1 MVFPVEIGKYQDCSK
16 KVEISPRS
24 LYQIVASQVQERV
37 KKSNTTSMFRG
48 MERQENMSEE
58 INFFMSAN

>member
-1 MVFPVEIGKYQDCSK
+1 MEIGKYQDCSK

-24 LYQIVASQVQERV
+24 LFQIVASQVQERV
-37 KKSNTTSMFRG
+37 KKSNITSMFRG

-58 INFFMSAN
+58 INLFMLAK